1 MNKIKKHQPS
11 LCRTQKPQKIQKY
24 KKLIFQSIFWKMQT
38 YIGKLITAREYCI
51 KYHFRAPVIECNLF
65 IRKNI
70 SW

>member
-1 MNKIKKHQPS
+1 
-11 LCRTQKPQKIQKY
+11 
-24 KKLIFQSIFWKMQT
+24 MQT

-70 SW
+70 SWQNKNLRIQRPQLEDLTNGG